1 MIDCS
6 ATRSDFSILR
16 QHGAIY
22 LGYSCAG
29 KSFVYLYPCG
39 KFAHTVA
46 YPANIRLFRIDSS
59 IHFISRLLTAI
70 FPTTNHLG
78 TFAAWDSARFLFLFF
93 HRFYQSCVT
102 SSPTSSSSSSS
113 SPSRGISLQSAGTD
127 SVPIGVQN
135 VADTGNRYRRRRQP
149 ATKELNRV
157 RIHTSCKCTP
167 FQPLMP
173 MTCSLIGTKS

>member
-16 QHGAIY
+16 QYGAIY
-22 LGYSCAG
+22 LGHSCAG

-59 IHFISRLLTAI
+59 IHFISCLLTAI

-78 TFAAWDSARFLFLFF
+78 TFAAWDSARFPFFFSFFTIFISPVLSPCPAPRPTVYLFSRPGLTLFQLE
-93 HRFYQSCVT
+93 YKT
-102 SSPTSSSSSSS
+102 WPILAT
-113 SPSRGISLQSAGTD
+113 GIG
-127 SVPIGVQN
+127 GE
-135 VADTGNRYRRRRQP
+135 GNRPRR
-149 ATKELNRV
+149 N
-157 RIHTSCKCTP
+157 
-167 FQPLMP
+167 
-173 MTCSLIGTKS
+173 

>member
-22 LGYSCAG
+22 LGYSCTG

-78 TFAAWDSARFLFLFF
+78 TFAAWDSARFLFFFTVFISPVLLPLSPPPSPPRPALYLF
-93 HRFYQSCVT
+93 
-102 SSPTSSSSSSS
+102 
-113 SPSRGISLQSAGTD
+113 SRPRLTLFQLEYKTWPILATGIG
-127 SVPIGVQN
+127 GE
-135 VADTGNRYRRRRQP
+135 GNLPRR
-149 ATKELNRV
+149 N
-157 RIHTSCKCTP
+157 
-167 FQPLMP
+167 
-173 MTCSLIGTKS
+173 